1 VDQIECVV
9 VGAGVIG
16 LSIARALALEGREVL
31 IMEAEDTFGI
41 HTSSRN
47 SEVIH
52 AGIYYPKDSLKA
64 TLCVKGKKLLY
75 EYCELRDIPFKRVG
89 KLIVATNE
97 SEIETVTQYISK
109 AAENGVNDLTWLDQ
123 KEALEL
129 EPEIQCAGAVFS
141 PSTGIIDSHAY
152 MLSLLGDAENAGC
165 IVAYHTSI
173 ESIDPDEHGFT
184 LKTGGS
190 NAHKLHTKL
199 LINAAGLRACD
210 VANAITGLDK
220 ALIPT
225 PYFAKAHYYSLSG
238 RNPFKHLIYPV
249 AHEAF
254 LGVHVTVDMGGNA
267 RFGPDLDWIQD
278 IDYAFDNSREML
290 FYDAIR
296 RYWPSANQKQLQP
309 GYTGIRPKI
318 SGPGEPAADFMVQ
331 SEKDHH
337 MRGLVNLFGIESP
350 GLTSSL
356 AIAELVKELLV
367 RDAY

>member
-1 VDQIECVV
+1 
-9 VGAGVIG
+9 
-16 LSIARALALEGREVL
+16 
-31 IMEAEDTFGI
+31 
-41 HTSSRN
+41 
-47 SEVIH
+47 
-52 AGIYYPKDSLKA
+52 
-64 TLCVKGKKLLY
+64 
-75 EYCELRDIPFKRVG
+75 
-89 KLIVATNE
+89 
-97 SEIETVTQYISK
+97 
-109 AAENGVNDLTWLDQ
+109 
-123 KEALEL
+123 
-129 EPEIQCAGAVFS
+129 
-141 PSTGIIDSHAY
+141 

-337 MRGLVNLFGIESP
+337 MRGLINLFGIESP

>member
-1 VDQIECVV
+1 MDRIECVV
-9 VGAGVIG
+9 IGAGVIG
-16 LSIARALALEGREVL
+16 LSIARALALEGKEVL
-31 IMEAEDTFGI
+31 IIEAEDTFGM

-64 TLCVKGKKLLY
+64 TLCVSGKKLLY
-75 EYCELRDIPFKRVG
+75 EYCELRDIPFKRIG
-89 KLIVATNE
+89 KLIVATDD
-97 SEIETVTQYISK
+97 SEIETVKQYISK
-109 AAENGVNDLTWLDQ
+109 AAENGVNDLTWLNQ

-129 EPEIQCAGAVFS
+129 EPEIRCVGAVFS

-152 MLSLLGDAENAGC
+152 MLSLLGDAENAGG

-173 ESIDPDEHGFT
+173 ESIASDKHGFI

-190 NAHKLHTKL
+190 NAHEIHTKL

-210 VANAITGLDK
+210 VANSMTGLDK
-220 ALIPT
+220 TLVPIS
-225 PYFAKAHYYSLSG
+225 YYAKAHYYSLSM
-238 RNPFKHLIYPV
+238 RSPFKHLIYPI
-249 AHEAF
+249 ARKHG

-267 RFGPDLDWIQD
+267 RFGPDIDWIPN
-278 IDYAFDNSREML
+278 IDYTFDNSREAL

-296 RYWPSANQKQLQP
+296 RYWPTANQKQLQP

-318 SGPGEPAADFMVQ
+318 SGPGEPAADFMIQ
-331 SEKDHH
+331 SEKDHGL
-337 MRGLVNLFGIESP
+337 RGLVNLFGIESP

-356 AIAELVKELLV
+356 AIAELVKKLLS
-367 RDAY
+367 RNTS